1 MAVLARSCYI
11 ADDVEEQ
18 QQPLVTAA
26 PSADLGASGG
36 LLRLRAAPAFAAGL
50 LLCGLAAVA
59 LVASGVTMRG
69 AAPAAPDLGLGSL
82 QQLNHYGAEAVQDEC
97 DMDRVTSTVCEEG
110 QLFKGGEWILAQC
123 EASCVKLW
131 KDMEANCSGNSKR
144 ALKGKRMLADCDDS
158 DEVVP
163 AAFGT
168 SKAALK
174 EGKKANV
181 MCDKIMNKIES
192 ACKLSKEEVN
202 FQKQIGDLCAE
213 GCMTEMKKGKGF
225 CDAEMDAAFT
235 GGVDILMGTCSKCG
249 SSLMS
254 MSSSPPVNSKCEM
267 KQSSLCNG
275 SCHETAC
282 AISEHCDNDHPVPQL
297 GPELLKQMLAQ
308 MGETMQNCSCTP
320 KDETSGNTGN
330 AKGKA

>member
-213 GCMTEMKKGKGF
+213 GCMATPGMIRSRP
-225 CDAEMDAAFT
+225 CHAA
-235 GGVDILMGTCSKCG
+235 CS
-249 SSLMS
+249 
-254 MSSSPPVNSKCEM
+254 
-267 KQSSLCNG
+267 
-275 SCHETAC
+275 
-282 AISEHCDNDHPVPQL
+282 
-297 GPELLKQMLAQ
+297 
-308 MGETMQNCSCTP
+308 
-320 KDETSGNTGN
+320 
-330 AKGKA
+330 AKGCAARVSRILSPSDGDEEGQGILRRGDGCCLYGRGGHSDGHLQQVWLLAHVNELQPSCQLQVRDEAELFVQWLLPRDGLRDQ